1 MDFLKPNS
9 NFQIPNSHPLTWM
22 FYSESTNRRINH
34 LHERALRLIYDDY
47 ELTFEELLK
56 KDGSFTIHHSNIR
69 TLSTELYKVYHNL
82 SQTIFS
88 DLFRRNINSYNL
100 PLKPD
105 FVIPQVRTVLKG
117 SNSIRYYG
125 PIICSLVPEEIRYTD
140 SLEKFKN
147 KIRRWKPGT

>member
-1 MDFLKPNS
+1 
-9 NFQIPNSHPLTWM
+9 M
-22 FYSESTNRRINH
+22 FYSGSTNRRINH

-88 DLFRRNINSYNL
+88 DLFTLSSVSYNL
-100 PLKPD
+100 RLKFD
-105 FVIPQVRTVLKG
+105 FL
-117 SNSIRYYG
+117 
-125 PIICSLVPEEIRYTD
+125 IIYFILRRI
-140 SLEKFKN
+140 N
-147 KIRRWKPGT
+147 KELNE